1 MIAKLINLKEKRL
14 TEQGLEFL
22 DLIRTEGYKRD
33 NEFLQIDL
41 ISLFF
46 IKASLNFSKDSLQE
60 GLFERYLEVFRFHNG
75 ELSLQDFKF
84 LPLIDNFSSTQDF
97 LTNKQNALV
106 DYAIL
111 QDFLCDMKARD
122 FKPFYFETAK
132 GMKSAI
138 EITNALQ
145 HIFLPL
151 KAGDIESELA
161 LKMLSKHAF
170 KKPYLDFLLRN
181 SQSKKDKILTLQTFI
196 QGDIED
202 FAKRFYELIFK
213 ARVDANLEDYLDL
226 NRRYLNLCGIFEFS
240 SNKVSLSHL

>member
-46 IKASLNFSKDSLQE
+46 IKVSLNFSKDSLQE

-106 DYAIL
+106 DYAFL

-132 GMKSAI
+132 GMKKC
-138 EITNALQ
+138 NRDY
-145 HIFLPL
+145 
-151 KAGDIESELA
+151 KRLA
-161 LKMLSKHAF
+161 T
-170 KKPYLDFLLRN
+170 YL
-181 SQSKKDKILTLQTFI
+181 
-196 QGDIED
+196 
-202 FAKRFYELIFK
+202 FA
-213 ARVDANLEDYLDL
+213 A
-226 NRRYLNLCGIFEFS
+226 
-240 SNKVSLSHL
+240 